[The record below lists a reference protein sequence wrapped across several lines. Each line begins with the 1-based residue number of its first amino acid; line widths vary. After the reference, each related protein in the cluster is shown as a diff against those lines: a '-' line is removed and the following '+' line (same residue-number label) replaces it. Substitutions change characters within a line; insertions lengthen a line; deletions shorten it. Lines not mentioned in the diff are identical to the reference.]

1 MQERRLEVNAAER
14 VIISADGAK
23 TFRSCDRT
31 PDHIATA
38 GARLLRP
45 DEHIK
50 NYVSSIARLHY
61 TNATSDQN
69 TRGYKIPQV
78 SKTKMG
84 IIKTVTLQWKHF
96 EKKPRVV
103 RSSSISHRHSSADRL
118 PRRSLDPQT
127 AVLFQGETESNDL
140 DCSAKEGELRLVK
153 SNHYRRVVVLGAPR
167 VGKTAILRRFLT
179 GGFEQRYVPTT
190 EDFYSKLYHIRG
202 EAYQIDLLDASKER
216 DYPAKRRLSIL
227 TGDIFL
233 LVFSMDD
240 KESFNEVCS
249 LRDEI
254 IAAKSKLTKSKETRQ
269 IPIIICGNKTDLSS
283 ERAVS
288 QSELRE
294 CLGRDSALFE
304 VSAKDATN
312 LEGLFEALA
321 ELGGLPT
328 ETRPSLH
335 RDISIRSYQALRNA
349 IRSRRETRAHALDGP
364 CGAVHPLARRPSFN
378 SDLRRV
384 IGPTTPKRSRPI
396 DKCQIQ

>member
-227 TGDIFL
+227 TGRLYLTWMYGSVGGL
-233 LVFSMDD
+233 LF
-240 KESFNEVCS
+240 
-249 LRDEI
+249 R
-254 IAAKSKLTKSKETRQ
+254 
-269 IPIIICGNKTDLSS
+269 SS
-283 ERAVS
+283 ECMLQLQYCNYSPQVTSFSWCSAWMIKNPLMSSEKRDTKQKGDQSACARWTMRRCAPARASTKFQQRSPPGDWTNDAQTKPTYRQVS
-288 QSELRE
+288 DTVKSDI
-294 CLGRDSALFE
+294 RDS
-304 VSAKDATN
+304 VSN
-312 LEGLFEALA
+312 L
-321 ELGGLPT
+321 
-328 ETRPSLH
+328 
-335 RDISIRSYQALRNA
+335 
-349 IRSRRETRAHALDGP
+349 
-364 CGAVHPLARRPSFN
+364 
-378 SDLRRV
+378 
-384 IGPTTPKRSRPI
+384 
-396 DKCQIQ
+396 